1 VNIDAIVLAGGM
13 GTRLRG
19 AVPDRPKVL
28 ATVRG
33 RPFLTHLLDQLSAAK
48 IENAVISTGYMADMV
63 EAQIGTTYSGLA
75 VSYSREMEPLG
86 TGGAVRLA
94 LDKTASDP
102 VLVLNGDS
110 FCEFQLDD
118 LLQFHQD
125 IKARATILLTRV
137 DNIARFGRVETDAQD
152 KVVRFEEKDGS
163 QVPGWI
169 NAGVYL
175 LNRDVLNG
183 LPTDQSISME
193 KEIFPMLISHGLHA
207 FRGGGKFLDIG
218 TPESYAEAE
227 RFFS

>member
-1 VNIDAIVLAGGM
+1 
-13 GTRLRG
+13 
-19 AVPDRPKVL
+19 
-28 ATVRG
+28 
-33 RPFLTHLLDQLSAAK
+33 
-48 IENAVISTGYMADMV
+48 MADMV

-137 DNIARFGRVETDAQD
+137 DNIAR
-152 KVVRFEEKDGS
+152 
-163 QVPGWI
+163 
-169 NAGVYL
+169 
-175 LNRDVLNG
+175 
-183 LPTDQSISME
+183 
-193 KEIFPMLISHGLHA
+193 
-207 FRGGGKFLDIG
+207 
-218 TPESYAEAE
+218 
-227 RFFS
+227 